1 MKFWPYGEIC
11 AGIPVAGQPFRTN
24 QMIAM
29 SPSPLPSYAL
39 HPDEKI
45 SHGFFRVLGELC
57 ARAEELPG
65 SSVPMPELTHEG
77 RVLIKRM
84 RALLWFAHPALDES
98 AYAQAKA
105 DLRRASSI
113 LAGQRDLKV
122 TQATLEKIAKKTTK
136 EKILIAVRASLESL
150 AQENATDETDA
161 QRAKLARAVAIIG
174 RLSTLIKRST
184 AKTAK
189 WPSPSKRLRK
199 AFRLVREAERK
210 AESTGEDTAFHTWR
224 KKAKRLFFELQLT
237 ETESAKPKRRI
248 LKDADDLQDTLGNH
262 QDVVVVSSKLRG
274 LNIPPPA
281 KGRVA
286 KLLKTR
292 KKKLRKKSRK
302 LARHLV
308 DEI

>member
-1 MKFWPYGEIC
+1 MKFWLYDEIC
-11 AGIPVAGQPFRTN
+11 VGIPRVSGPFRAN

-29 SPSPLPSYAL
+29 PTLPPLTYAL

-65 SSVPMPELTHEG
+65 SSQPMPELTHEG

-84 RALLWFAHPALDES
+84 RALLWFAHPALDDA

-105 DLRRASSI
+105 DLRRASNI

-122 TQATLEKIAKKTTK
+122 TQTTLEKIAKKTTRG
-136 EKILIAVRASLESL
+136 KILAAVRASLESL
-150 AQENATDETDA
+150 AQENAKDEIDA

-189 WPSPSKRLRK
+189 WPSPSKRLKK
-199 AFRLVREAERK
+199 AFRLVHQAEKK
-210 AESTGEDTAFHTWR
+210 AESSGEDTAFHAWR

-237 ETESAKPKRRI
+237 ETESASPKRRI
-248 LKDADDLQDTLGNH
+248 LKDADELQNTLGNH
-262 QDVVVVSSKLRG
+262 QDCVVVVSKLSG
-274 LNIPPPA
+274 LKIPDPA

-286 KLLKTR
+286 RLLKTR
-292 KKKLRKKSRK
+292 KKKLRKKSRR
-302 LARHLV
+302 LARLLV
-308 DEI
+308 AEI

>member
-1 MKFWPYGEIC
+1 M
-11 AGIPVAGQPFRTN
+11 
-24 QMIAM
+24 
-29 SPSPLPSYAL
+29 PLPPLSYAL

-57 ARAEELPG
+57 ARAEELPR
-65 SSVPMPELTHEG
+65 SSEPMPDLIHEG

-84 RALLWFAHPALDES
+84 RALLWFAHPALDDA

-105 DLRRASSI
+105 ELRKASNI

-122 TQATLEKIAKKTTK
+122 TQTTLEKIAKKASK
-136 EKILIAVRASLESL
+136 DEDRVALKASLESL
-150 AQENATDETDA
+150 SQASGADETDS
-161 QRAKLARAVAIIG
+161 QRAKIKRAVAIVG
-174 RLSTLIKRST
+174 RLSVLIKRST

-189 WPSPSKRLRK
+189 WPSPSKRLKK
-199 AFRLVREAERK
+199 AFQHVRDAEKK
-210 AESTGEDTAFHTWR
+210 AENSGEDTAFHTWR
-224 KKAKRLFFELQLT
+224 KKAKRLFYELQLT
-237 ETESAKPKRRI
+237 ETESTKPKRRI
-248 LKDADDLQDTLGNH
+248 IKEADALQDTLGNH
-262 QDVVVVSSKLRG
+262 QDVVVVAGRLDG
-274 LNIPPPA
+274 LNIPAPA

-302 LARHLV
+302 LARHLA